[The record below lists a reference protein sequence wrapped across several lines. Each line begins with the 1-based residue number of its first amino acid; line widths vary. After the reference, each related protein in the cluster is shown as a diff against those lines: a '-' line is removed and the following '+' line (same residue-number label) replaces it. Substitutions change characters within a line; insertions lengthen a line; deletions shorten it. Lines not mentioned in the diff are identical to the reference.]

1 MNLELRLANYITRYA
16 PSREK
21 MLQYLAKKHYQG
33 DGEQLLSDIGYSED
47 QMLGM
52 WMRTF
57 IVRSIG
63 ERDVRIK
70 LMKKWFP
77 KEKIDSFLESN
88 TTDIRDWESHKPL
101 IESVITRDLARGKSK
116 RVIGMVLISKY
127 PYFRDDIWELL
138 SQYDD
143 ETGLVREIEKLL
155 GKYRI
160 TEMKEKKKFYDA
172 LLRRGFSYDQV
183 SKYLKNRENT

>member
-52 WMRTF
+52 WMRSF

-63 ERDVRIK
+63 ERDIRIK

-77 KEKIDSFLESN
+77 KEKIESFLESN

-138 SQYDD
+138 SGYDD
-143 ETGLVREIEKLL
+143 ATGLASEIEKLL

-160 TEMKEKKKFYDA
+160 TDPKEKKKFYDA

-183 SKYLKNRENT
+183 SKYLKNRENA